1 MEKEIMGVL
10 GIISCQTL
18 ELEFAYLMVNDPD
31 VVSITVMKDHYSNG
45 IEEGLE
51 RYGGLAPKSILYIG
65 EYVPSLSKGLE
76 VVVRVMKIGLHAVI
90 KDLRTAV
97 VGAVKEMG
105 PHVDAIL
112 LGYGLCGNALDNPDD
127 LFSSVEVPVFL
138 PMDEDHPVDDCIGL
152 IIGGRENYY
161 EEQCK
166 CAGTMFMNPGF
177 ARHWESLGEN
187 LAGPMGSSHPTML
200 KRLLANYKRTLLLP
214 TPVMCEE
221 EMAASVTEFN
231 EKYGLRSEVRPGTL
245 EILNRTWR
253 AAKESVLRAKG

>member
-1 MEKEIMGVL
+1 MGVL
-10 GIISCQTL
+10 GVISCQTL

-45 IEEGLE
+45 IVEGLE

-65 EYVPSLSKGLE
+65 EYLPSPSNGLE

-90 KDLRTAV
+90 KDLRDGV

-105 PHVDAIL
+105 PYVDAIL
-112 LGYGLCGNALDNPDD
+112 LGYGLCGNAMNNPDE
-127 LFSSVEVPVFL
+127 LFSRVRVPVFL
-138 PMDEDHPVDDCIGL
+138 PMDEDHPVDDCVGL

-166 CAGTMFMNPGF
+166 CAGTMFMNSGF
-177 ARHWESLGEN
+177 ARHWETLGEN
-187 LAGPMGSSHPTML
+187 ITGPMGSSHPGML
-200 KRLLANYKRTLLLP
+200 KRLMANYKRTLLLP
-214 TPVMCEE
+214 TPVMSEE
-221 EMAASVTEFN
+221 EMASSIREFN
-231 EKYGLRSEVRPGTL
+231 ETYGLRSEVRPGTL

-253 AAKESVLRAKG
+253 TAKERVLAAKG